1 MSLNSARVES
11 LKDIIDRPTRE
22 ISYPKNTDGTPV
34 YTSEFFGE
42 NVFHLK
48 QIAKALPKPAFA
60 SFLKQMRG
68 RQALDRATADAIAH
82 AVRIWAMDRGATH
95 FTHWF
100 QPQTGTTAEKHD
112 AFLSLKS
119 TYTAAGE
126 EVTAI
131 DALSGSQLLQA
142 EPDASSFPSG
152 GMRST
157 FEARGYTVWDTTSPM
172 FIQSGPHGTFV
183 LYIPSVFISYNGDA
197 LDEKTVLLR
206 STEQISK
213 ACVELLSLIESVPVG
228 AQPRTS
234 HVTTTLGTEQ
244 EYFLVDRSLYALRPD
259 LKTTGRT
266 LIGNL
271 PPKHQQMDDHYFGRV
286 PSKVMATMSEAELE
300 LMRLGVPV
308 KTRHN
313 EVAPQQFELAP
324 IFEEASL
331 AVDHNLLTMDVLS
344 KVAHKNKLKILY
356 HEKPFKGV
364 NGSGKHCN
372 WSMST
377 DHGENLLDPTIK
389 PETNYRFLLILVSV
403 LHAVQ
408 QHGALLRTSIS
419 SASNEHRLGACEAP
433 PSIISI
439 FLGQHLS
446 EVLDSIEESRPIK
459 NFSMPEIQT
468 IKLGGTVLDVKVA
481 SLPSIARD
489 LTDRNRTS
497 PFAFTGN
504 KFEFRAVGSMQSP
517 SFPVTILNAAVS
529 SALQDVTAALREQ
542 MGSKPFPSDADKLAV
557 IKKFIATTK
566 SIRFEGDGYS
576 DAWIQEAEKRGLPSI
591 RTCPEAFEQLL
602 KPSHVSMLT
611 KLGIF
616 STSELT
622 SRYFIMNERYAK
634 DLLVE
639 ANTMRT
645 LLAQQILPS
654 AFEYRGSL
662 AQSVQILNGIDGETN
677 SPELEA
683 LKAMTPVV
691 KELQASINGLDSAI
705 AKLHAIHDDAVAEA
719 KAASEFIIPAMQIAR
734 TAADKLEVMTA
745 DKYYPI
751 PRYSEL
757 LWF

>member
-1 MSLNSARVES
+1 
-11 LKDIIDRPTRE
+11 
-22 ISYPKNTDGTPV
+22 
-34 YTSEFFGE
+34 
-42 NVFHLK
+42 
-48 QIAKALPKPAFA
+48 
-60 SFLKQMRG
+60 MR
-68 RQALDRATADAIAH
+68 T
-82 AVRIWAMDRGATH
+82 
-95 FTHWF
+95 
-100 QPQTGTTAEKHD
+100 
-112 AFLSLKS
+112 
-119 TYTAAGE
+119 
-126 EVTAI
+126 
-131 DALSGSQLLQA
+131 
-142 EPDASSFPSG
+142 
-152 GMRST
+152 T

-172 FIQSGPHGTFV
+172 FIQEGPHGTSV

-206 STEQISK
+206 STSAIGKS
-213 ACVELLSLIESVPVG
+213 CCELLNLIDPVPVG

-234 HVTTTLGTEQ
+234 HVFTTLGTEQ
-244 EYFLVDRSLYALRPD
+244 EYFLVDRSLYSLRPD
-259 LKTTGRT
+259 LKHTGRT

-271 PPKHQQMDDHYFGRV
+271 PPKHQQMDDHYFGRI

-300 LMRLGVPV
+300 LFRLGVPV

-344 KVAHKNKLKILY
+344 KVAHKNKMKILY

-377 DHGENLLDPTIK
+377 DHGENLLDPTVK
-389 PETNYRFLLILVSV
+389 PETNYRFLLILVAV

-408 QHGALLRTSIS
+408 QHGALLRTSIAS
-419 SASNEHRLGACEAP
+419 SSNEHRLGACEAP
-433 PSIISI
+433 PSILSI
-439 FLGQHLS
+439 FLGQHLT
-446 EVLDSIEESRPIK
+446 EVLNSIEESRPIK

-468 IKLGGTVLDVKVA
+468 ITLGGTALDVKVA
-481 SLPSIARD
+481 SLPSISRD

-504 KFEFRAVGSMQSP
+504 KFEFRAVGSKQSP
-517 SFPVTILNAAVS
+517 SFPVTILNAAVA
-529 SALQDVTAALREQ
+529 SALQDVSAALREQ
-542 MGSKPFPSDADKLAV
+542 MGEKPFPSDADKLAV
-557 IKKFIATTK
+557 IKKFIVSTK
-566 SIRFEGDGYS
+566 NIRFEGDGYS
-576 DAWIQEAEKRGLPSI
+576 DAWIEEAEKRGLPNI
-591 RTCPEAFEQLL
+591 KTCPEAFEQLI
-602 KPSHVSMLT
+602 KPEHMSMLM

-616 STSELT
+616 SQSELT
-622 SRYFIMNERYAK
+622 SRFFIMNERYAK

-645 LLAQQILPS
+645 MLAQQILPA

-662 AQSVQILNGIDGETN
+662 AQSVQLLSTIPGEEE
-677 SPELEA
+677 SPELAA
-683 LKAMTPVV
+683 LKALTPVV
-691 KELQASINGLDSAI
+691 KDLQASIVGLDEAI

-719 KAASEFIIPAMQIAR
+719 KAANEYILPAMQIAR
-734 TAADKLEVMTA
+734 TAADQLEVLTA
-745 DKYYPI
+745 DKFYPI

>member
-1 MSLNSARVES
+1 MANQARIAS
-11 LKDIIDRPTRE
+11 IQDNINRPTRA
-22 ISYPKNTDGTPV
+22 IQYPKKPDGKPV
-34 YTSEFFGE
+34 YTSEIFGE
-42 NVFHLK
+42 NVFHLQ

-68 RQALDRATADAIAH
+68 RQSLDRPTADAIAH

-119 TYTAAGE
+119 SFSANGE

-131 DALSGSQLLQA
+131 DAFSGSQLLQA

-152 GMRST
+152 GMRTT

-172 FIQSGPHGTFV
+172 FIQEGPHGTSI

-206 STEQISK
+206 STSAISK
-213 ACVELLSLIESVPVG
+213 AAAELLNLIDPVPVG
-228 AQPRTS
+228 AQPKVS
-234 HVTTTLGTEQ
+234 HVYTTLGTEQ

-259 LKTTGRT
+259 LKHTGRT

-271 PPKHQQMDDHYFGRV
+271 PPKHQQMEDHYFGRI
-286 PSKVMATMSEAELE
+286 PSKVMATMSEVELE

-344 KVAHKNKLKILY
+344 KVAHKNKLKVLY

-377 DHGENLLDPTIK
+377 DRGENLLDPTLK
-389 PETNYRFLLILVSV
+389 PETNYRFLLILVSI
-403 LHAVQ
+403 LHAIH
-408 QHGALLRTSIS
+408 QHGALLRTTIAS
-419 SASNEHRLGACEAP
+419 SSNEHRLGACEAP
-433 PSIISI
+433 PMIISA
-439 FLGQHLS
+439 FLGEHLT
-446 EVLDSIEESRPIK
+446 EVLDAIEEGRPLK
-459 NFSMPEIQT
+459 NFSVPEIQS

-481 SLPSIARD
+481 SLPNIARD

-504 KFEFRAVGSMQSP
+504 KFEFRAVGSKQSP
-517 SFPVTILNAAVS
+517 AFPVTVLNAAVAS
-529 SALQDVTAALREQ
+529 SIQDITNALRKQ
-542 MGSKPFPSDADKLAV
+542 MGNRPYPSDADKLAV
-557 IKKFIATTK
+557 IKKYIVSTK
-566 SIRFEGDGYS
+566 SVRFEGDGYS
-576 DAWIQEAEKRGLPSI
+576 DAWIEEAERRGLPNI
-591 RTCPEAFEQLL
+591 RTTPEAYEQLL
-602 KPSHVSMLT
+602 DPHHGAMLT

-616 STSELT
+616 TASELQ
-622 SRYFIMNERYAK
+622 SRHMILQERYAK
-634 DLLVE
+634 DILVE
-639 ANTMRT
+639 ANTLRT
-645 LLAQQILPS
+645 MLASQVLPS
-654 AFEYRGSL
+654 AFEYRGVL
-662 AQSVQILNGIDGETN
+662 AQTVSILNTIDGEGS
-677 SPELEA
+677 SPELSA
-683 LKAMTPVV
+683 LKALTPVV
-691 KELQASINGLDSAI
+691 KDLQASIDSLDEV
-705 AKLHAIHDDAVAEA
+705 IHGMHEFSDDTVAEA
-719 KAASEFIIPAMQIAR
+719 KYACSHVGPAMSEAR
-734 TAADKLEVMTA
+734 NVADKLEALMA

-751 PRYSEL
+751 PKYSEI